1 MLATSAI
8 WHIEHLW
15 HSAPMIA
22 TICGILRHCQYS
34 RAVLF
39 RAAYLCTESGGMGE
53 EGKTGG
59 TIDGFGVRHYANKR
73 YKTAEKQT
81 SISFR
86 GSQSDL

>member
-1 MLATSAI
+1 
-8 WHIEHLW
+8 
-15 HSAPMIA
+15 
-22 TICGILRHCQYS
+22 
-34 RAVLF
+34 
-39 RAAYLCTESGGMGE
+39 MGE